1 MRRYPDTNQ
10 IQFVFDW
17 CLLFEIGG
25 IKLLVKQLSLIPE
38 VNEKEVR
45 NTVIKELKT
54 YRSLKIQA
62 ENRREQKKKGVI
74 GLFPQLRKST
84 EYNELKVKQM
94 DRALKHCLDQDE
106 YSIIEKKYLSPEKIK
121 DLEIMIELGL
131 KRDKFYQVKRQAIYN
146 IATALGII

>member
-1 MRRYPDTNQ
+1 MTAA
-10 IQFVFDW
+10 
-17 CLLFEIGG
+17 E
-25 IKLLVKQLSLIPE
+25 QLSFLPE

-45 NTVIKELKT
+45 NIVIKELKT
-54 YRSLKIQA
+54 YRSLKVQA
-62 ENRREQKKKGVI
+62 ENRKEQKEKGVI

-121 DLEIMIELGL
+121 DLEIMIELGI

>member
-1 MRRYPDTNQ
+1 MTAA
-10 IQFVFDW
+10 
-17 CLLFEIGG
+17 E
-25 IKLLVKQLSLIPE
+25 QLSFLPDI
-38 VNEKEVR
+38 NEKEVR
-45 NTVIKELKT
+45 NLVIKELKT

-62 ENRREQKKKGVI
+62 ENRREQKEKGVI

-94 DRALKHCLDQDE
+94 DRALKQCLDQDE

>member
-1 MRRYPDTNQ
+1 M
-10 IQFVFDW
+10 IAA
-17 CLLFEIGG
+17 E
-25 IKLLVKQLSLIPE
+25 QLSFLPD

-45 NTVIKELKT
+45 NLVIKELKT

-62 ENRREQKKKGVI
+62 ENRREQKEKGVI
-74 GLFPQLRKST
+74 GLFPQLRKSS

>member
-1 MRRYPDTNQ
+1 MTAA
-10 IQFVFDW
+10 
-17 CLLFEIGG
+17 E
-25 IKLLVKQLSLIPE
+25 QLSFLPE

-45 NTVIKELKT
+45 NLVIKELKI
-54 YRSLKIQA
+54 YRSLKVQA
-62 ENRREQKKKGVI
+62 ENRKEQKEKGVI
-74 GLFPQLRKST
+74 GLFPQLRKNT

>member
-1 MRRYPDTNQ
+1 MQVIR
-10 IQFVFDW
+10 
-17 CLLFEIGG
+17 
-25 IKLLVKQLSLIPE
+25 QLTFLPE
-38 VNEKEVR
+38 LNEKEVR
-45 NTVIKELKT
+45 NIVIKELKT

-62 ENRREQKKKGVI
+62 ENRREQKEKGVI
-74 GLFPQLRKST
+74 GLLFPQLRKST
-84 EYNELKVKQM
+84 EYNELKVNQM

>member
-1 MRRYPDTNQ
+1 MQ
-10 IQFVFDW
+10 VI
-17 CLLFEIGG
+17 
-25 IKLLVKQLSLIPE
+25 KQLSFLPD

-62 ENRREQKKKGVI
+62 ENRKEQKEKGVI
-74 GLFPQLRKST
+74 GLFPQLRKSS

-106 YSIIEKKYLSPEKIK
+106 YSIIEKKYLYPEKIK

>member
-1 MRRYPDTNQ
+1 MTAA
-10 IQFVFDW
+10 
-17 CLLFEIGG
+17 E
-25 IKLLVKQLSLIPE
+25 QLSFLPE

-45 NTVIKELKT
+45 NIVIKELKT

-62 ENRREQKKKGVI
+62 ENRREQKEKGVI

-94 DRALKHCLDQDE
+94 GRALKHCLDQDE
-106 YSIIEKKYLSPEKIK
+106 YSIIEKKYLSPQKIK
-121 DLEIMIELGL
+121 DLEIMIELGI

>member
-1 MRRYPDTNQ
+1 MTA
-10 IQFVFDW
+10 V
-17 CLLFEIGG
+17 E
-25 IKLLVKQLSLIPE
+25 QLSFLPE

-45 NTVIKELKT
+45 NIVIKELKT

-62 ENRREQKKKGVI
+62 ENRKEQKEKGVI
-74 GLFPQLRKST
+74 GLFPQLRKNT

-106 YSIIEKKYLSPEKIK
+106 YSIIEKKYLSPQKVK
-121 DLEIMIELGL
+121 DLEIMIELGI

>member
-1 MRRYPDTNQ
+1 MTAA
-10 IQFVFDW
+10 
-17 CLLFEIGG
+17 E
-25 IKLLVKQLSLIPE
+25 QLSFLPE

-45 NTVIKELKT
+45 KLVIKELKT
-54 YRSLKIQA
+54 YRSLKVQA
-62 ENRREQKKKGVI
+62 ENRKEQKEKGVI
-74 GLFPQLRKST
+74 GLFPQLRKNT

>member
-1 MRRYPDTNQ
+1 MTA
-10 IQFVFDW
+10 
-17 CLLFEIGG
+17 
-25 IKLLVKQLSLIPE
+25 VKQLSFLPD

-45 NTVIKELKT
+45 NIVIKELKT

-62 ENRREQKKKGVI
+62 ENRKEQKEKGVI

-106 YSIIEKKYLSPEKIK
+106 HSIIEKKYLSPQKIK

>member
-1 MRRYPDTNQ
+1 MQVIR
-10 IQFVFDW
+10 
-17 CLLFEIGG
+17 
-25 IKLLVKQLSLIPE
+25 QLTFLPE
-38 VNEKEVR
+38 LNEKEVR
-45 NTVIKELKT
+45 NIVIKELKT

-62 ENRREQKKKGVI
+62 ENRREQKEKGVI
-74 GLFPQLRKST
+74 GLFPQLRKSS

>member
-1 MRRYPDTNQ
+1 MTA
-10 IQFVFDW
+10 V
-17 CLLFEIGG
+17 E
-25 IKLLVKQLSLIPE
+25 QLSILAD

-45 NTVIKELKT
+45 NIVIKELKT

-62 ENRREQKKKGVI
+62 ENRKERKEKGVI

-121 DLEIMIELGL
+121 DLEIMIELGI

>member
-1 MRRYPDTNQ
+1 MQ
-10 IQFVFDW
+10 VI
-17 CLLFEIGG
+17 
-25 IKLLVKQLSLIPE
+25 KQLSFLPE

-45 NTVIKELKT
+45 NLVIKELKT

-62 ENRREQKKKGVI
+62 ENRREQKEKGVI

-106 YSIIEKKYLSPEKIK
+106 YSIIEKKYLSPDKIK

>member
-1 MRRYPDTNQ
+1 MQ
-10 IQFVFDW
+10 AA
-17 CLLFEIGG
+17 
-25 IKLLVKQLSLIPE
+25 KQLSFIPE

-45 NTVIKELKT
+45 NIVIKELKT

-62 ENRREQKKKGVI
+62 ENRKEQKEKGVI

-106 YSIIEKKYLSPEKIK
+106 HSIIEKKYLSPQKIK

>member
-1 MRRYPDTNQ
+1 M
-10 IQFVFDW
+10 IA
-17 CLLFEIGG
+17 I
-25 IKLLVKQLSLIPE
+25 KQLSFLPD

-62 ENRREQKKKGVI
+62 ENRKEQKERGVI

-106 YSIIEKKYLSPEKIK
+106 YSIIEKKYLSPQKIK

-131 KRDKFYQVKRQAIYN
+131 KRDKFYQVKRQAISN

>member
-1 MRRYPDTNQ
+1 MTAA
-10 IQFVFDW
+10 
-17 CLLFEIGG
+17 E
-25 IKLLVKQLSLIPE
+25 QLSFLPE

-45 NTVIKELKT
+45 KLVIKELKT
-54 YRSLKIQA
+54 YRSLKVQA
-62 ENRREQKKKGVI
+62 ENRKEQKEKRVI
-74 GLFPQLRKST
+74 GLFPQLRKNT

-106 YSIIEKKYLSPEKIK
+106 YSIIEKKYLSPQKIK
-121 DLEIMIELGL
+121 DLEIMIELGI